1 MADDPVA
8 GPGEPG
14 QVPACSCSCT
24 GPDCTAADRPAGP
37 PDMRLDELIKTAR
50 ALTPED
56 MDQIVFAAFTSGDDD
71 LQALNGLTVGRNPA
85 ACLLLGAVIGLRVD
99 RSPG

>member
-1 MADDPVA
+1 
-8 GPGEPG
+8 
-14 QVPACSCSCT
+14 
-24 GPDCTAADRPAGP
+24 
-37 PDMRLDELIKTAR
+37 
-50 ALTPED
+50 